1 MFVATRA
8 PAGNDSLT
16 STITSIRLVV
26 LKLTFSEILTNKANL
41 ESLNYI
47 SCYIQNLSKF
57 RYLNSVFTYLV
68 QGVRC
73 YEVFS
78 TIIMQNK

>member
-16 STITSIRLVV
+16 STITSIRLAV

-47 SCYIQNLSKF
+47 SCFIQNLSKF
-57 RYLNSVFTYLV
+57 RYLNSVFTWYKEYDATKFS
-68 QGVRC
+68 VR
-73 YEVFS
+73 
-78 TIIMQNK
+78 